1 MLRLSPKTRGR
12 LRLVVVLVA
21 VAAFLFLMPR
31 SFTAPARVLFNEA
44 VGPVQKGALQG
55 TGHTLALTGTLT
67 EMFFG
72 EDREQALAKEATRLS
87 NKNVALSDELRRQ
100 KQDLASLQKLAA
112 KEMSFRA
119 IRAPVASYDA
129 SAMHRSITVR
139 AGRSD
144 GVALGMAAA
153 AEGALVGIVAE
164 AGPRH
169 CRVRLITDP
178 DSAVPCRLSR
188 TRDLCVLQGTGGETC
203 AVDWVSRD
211 GFVEPQDVLV
221 TASLTARPGSELRL
235 PDGLPAATV
244 TDVQRDKMR
253 PLWLAVKAEPR
264 VNLNRLEGV
273 EILIPETAPP

>member
-1 MLRLSPKTRGR
+1 MLRLSPKTWAR

-31 SFTAPARVLFNEA
+31 RFTAPARVLFNEA
-44 VGPVQKGALQG
+44 VGPAQTGVLQG

-72 EDREQALAKEATRLS
+72 EDREQALAREMTRLT
-87 NKNVALSDELRRQ
+87 NENAALSDELRRQ
-100 KQDLASLQKLAA
+100 KQDLASLRKLAA
-112 KEMSFRA
+112 KELPFRA

-129 SAMHRSITVR
+129 SAMHRSVTVR

-144 GVALGMAAA
+144 GVASGMAAA
-153 AEGALVGIVAE
+153 SEGALVGIVVE

-178 DSAVPCRLSR
+178 DSAVACRLSR
-188 TRDLCVLQGTGGETC
+188 TRDLCVLQGTGGGTC

-221 TASLTARPGSELRL
+221 TASLTARADSEVRV

-244 TDVQRDKMR
+244 VEVRRDKMR

-273 EILIPETAPP
+273 DILIPETAPP